1 MENPEELLY
10 TREHEWIRVEGEEGT
25 LGITA
30 FAQEQLGDV
39 VYVELPAAGST
50 VSKGEAFGVI
60 ESVKAV
66 SDLLAPVSGE
76 VLARNDTVVEAPEI
90 VNDSP
95 YEKGWLIRVRLRNR
109 DDLKDLLSAAEY
121 QQHIASG

>member
-1 MENPEELLY
+1 MEYPESLLY

-25 LGITA
+25 VGITA

-39 VYVELPAAGST
+39 VYVELPAASSAVT
-50 VSKGEAFGVI
+50 KGEAFGVI

-76 VLARNDTVVEAPEI
+76 VLARNDAVVEAPEM

-95 YEKGWLIRVRLRNR
+95 YEKGWLIRVRLSNP
-109 DDLKDLLSAAEY
+109 DDLKDLLSAPEY

>member
-30 FAQEQLGDV
+30 YAQEQLGDV
-39 VYVELPAAGST
+39 VYVELPAVGSAVT
-50 VSKGEAFGVI
+50 KGGAFGVI

-66 SDLLAPVSGE
+66 SDLFAPVSGE
-76 VLARNDTVVEAPEI
+76 VLARNEAVVEAPEI

-95 YEKGWLIRVRLRNR
+95 YDKGWLIRVRLRNR
-109 DDLKDLLSAAEY
+109 DDLQDLLSAAEY
-121 QQHIASG
+121 QQHIAGG

>member
-10 TREHEWIRVEGEEGT
+10 TVEHEWIRVEGDEGT

-30 FAQEQLGDV
+30 YAQEQLGDV
-39 VYVELPAAGST
+39 VYVELPAVGSAVT
-50 VSKGEAFGVI
+50 KGEAFGVI

-66 SDLLAPVSGE
+66 SDLFAPVSGK
-76 VLARNDTVVEAPEI
+76 VLARNEAVMDAPEI

-95 YEKGWLIRVRLRNR
+95 YDRGWLIQVRLRDP
-109 DDLKDLLSAAEY
+109 DDLQDLLSATEY
-121 QQHIASG
+121 QQHLAGG

>member
-10 TREHEWIRVEGEEGT
+10 TVEHEWIRVEGDEGT

-30 FAQEQLGDV
+30 YAQEQLGDV
-39 VYVELPAAGST
+39 VYVELPAVGSAVT
-50 VSKGEAFGVI
+50 KGEAFGVI

-66 SDLLAPVSGE
+66 SDLFAPVSGK
-76 VLARNDTVVEAPEI
+76 VLARNEAVMDAPEI

-95 YEKGWLIRVRLRNR
+95 YDRGWLIQVRLRDP
-109 DDLKDLLSAAEY
+109 DDLQDLLSATEY
-121 QQHIASG
+121 QQHPAGG

>member
-10 TREHEWIRVEGEEGT
+10 TREHEWIRVEDEEGT
-25 LGITA
+25 FGITA

-39 VYVELPAAGST
+39 VYVELPAAGSAVT
-50 VSKGEAFGVI
+50 KGEAFGVI

-66 SDLLAPVSGE
+66 SDLFAPVSGE

-95 YEKGWLIRVRLRNR
+95 YEKGWLIRVRLHNR

-121 QQHIASG
+121 QQHIVSE

>member
-10 TREHEWIRVEGEEGT
+10 TVEHEWIRVEGDEGS

-30 FAQEQLGDV
+30 HAQEQLGDV
-39 VYVELPAAGST
+39 VYVELPAVGSAVT
-50 VSKGEAFGVI
+50 KSEAFGVI

-66 SDLLAPVSGE
+66 SDLFAPVSGK
-76 VLARNDTVVEAPEI
+76 VLARNEAVMDAPEI

-95 YEKGWLIRVRLRNR
+95 YDRGWLIQVRLRDP
-109 DDLKDLLSAAEY
+109 DDLQDLLSATEY
-121 QQHIASG
+121 QQYLAGG